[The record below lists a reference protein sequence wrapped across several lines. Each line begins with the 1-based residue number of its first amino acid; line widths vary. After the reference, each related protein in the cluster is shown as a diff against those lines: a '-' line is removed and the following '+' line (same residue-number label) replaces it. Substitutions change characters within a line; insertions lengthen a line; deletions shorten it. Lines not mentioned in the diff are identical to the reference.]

1 MSTVET
7 EPEPSRE
14 ETFRY
19 LKNVHEHYTFDAATY
34 GRMLGNISLIALIGP
49 TAAGKSTLVKK
60 VVELDPEIAPMVST
74 MTRAVRLNESPYNRP
89 DTPMETFRKAVENRS
104 VVHYFPSPT
113 GEIYGTFPDG
123 FTAPITIGE
132 IASSTVDQ
140 INNIGLREL
149 WPVYTLMNGST
160 YATRIG
166 LDRIQDPSMRG
177 RIDEGFSSL
186 AFAEANHEHGWL
198 QFIELD
204 NQPGSLESSAGTVI
218 NIARQHTYPL
228 VTPRRRTELI
238 NEMRAVL
245 RAAEDRIGVQ

>member
-1 MSTVET
+1 MSTAEI

-19 LKNVHEHYTFDAATY
+19 LEKIHPSYTFDAATY
-34 GRMLGNISLIALIGP
+34 GRMLGNVSLIALIGP
-49 TAAGKSTLVKK
+49 TAAGKSTLVQK
-60 VVELDPEIAPMVST
+60 VTELDPEITPMIST
-74 MTRAVRLNESPYNRP
+74 MTRAARPNESPYNRP
-89 DTPMETFRKAVENRS
+89 DTPMTTFKEAVENRS

-132 IASSTVDQ
+132 IASSTLDQ

-149 WPVYTLMNGST
+149 WPIYTLMSGST
-160 YATRIG
+160 YATRIR
-166 LDRIQDPSMRG
+166 LDRIQDPSMKG
-177 RIDEGFSSL
+177 RIQEGLSSL
-186 AFAEANHEHGWL
+186 DFAEDNHDHSWL

-204 NQPGSLESSAGTVI
+204 NQEGSLESSAGAVI

-228 VTPRRRTELI
+228 VTPRRRIELI

-245 RAAEDRIGVQ
+245 RAAQDRIGV